1 MVGGKTALS
10 RKFFRFAEG
19 TEQPVPPGY
28 VTVIVLVNVELMVDG
43 VVFGPLYKV
52 SDPAIISSW
61 LNRSYS

>member
-28 VTVIVLVNVELMVDG
+28 VTVIVLVNVELMVDEWCSG
-43 VVFGPLYKV
+43 RCIKYPTQR
-52 SDPAIISSW
+52 SSAAG
-61 LNRSYS
+61 